1 MGQKAMKQD
10 KSHAVLNP
18 EEMDF
23 LTDLMSEKSP
33 CQKKPSLGFEV
44 VADQSGF
51 LTQLGT
57 ANTLQV
63 VARFGS
69 HHFVFPLEINLNDVG
84 LPYLRFATPEIYE
97 AGQQL
102 RYWRAEAQGLS
113 LLSPRGEVLPFEVVD
128 LSASGL
134 SLSITEPDQHVPLQ
148 LEHHSLLLPDGV
160 EVALAGKIS
169 RFVDSN
175 TVAYELDQNA
185 IESALLR
192 DYLFQIHRDQHPEI
206 SQEIIRYQAA

>member
-1 MGQKAMKQD
+1 MKQD

-23 LTDLMSEKSP
+23 LAELMSEKP
-33 CQKKPSLGFEV
+33 PSNPPQSLDFEV

-63 VARFGS
+63 VARFGA
-69 HHFVFPLEINLNDVG
+69 HHFVFPLEISVNDLGV
-84 LPYLRFATPEIYE
+84 PYLRFATPEIYE

-102 RYWRAEAQGLS
+102 RYWRAEAQS
-113 LLSPRGEVLPFEVVD
+113 VTLLSPQGEALPFEVID
-128 LSASGL
+128 LSVSGL
-134 SLSITEPDQHVPLQ
+134 SLSITKPDQHVPLQ
-148 LEHHSLLLPDGV
+148 LEQHSLLLPDGT
-160 EVALAGKIS
+160 EIALKGKIS
-169 RFVDSN
+169 RFVDSH
-175 TVAYELDQNA
+175 TVAYQLEQGGM
-185 IESALLR
+185 ESGALR

>member
-1 MGQKAMKQD
+1 MNQD

-23 LTDLMSEKSP
+23 LAELMSEKSP
-33 CQKKPSLGFEV
+33 NRQNHSLGFEV
-44 VADQSGF
+44 VSDQSGF

-63 VARFGS
+63 VARFGT
-69 HHFVFPLEINLNDVG
+69 HHFVFPLEISLNDLG
-84 LPYLRFATPEIYE
+84 LPYIRFATPEIYE

-102 RYWRAEAQGLS
+102 RYWRAEAQGVS
-113 LLSPRGEVLPFEVVD
+113 LLSPKGESLPFQVID
-128 LSASGL
+128 LSVSGL
-134 SLSITEPDQHVPLQ
+134 SLSITQPDQHVPLQ
-148 LEHHSLLLPDGV
+148 LEQHSLLLPDGT
-160 EVALAGKIS
+160 EIALKGKIS

-175 TVAYELDQNA
+175 TVAYQLDQRA
-185 IESALLR
+185 MESALLR